1 LVFPWIAHGS
11 TPDAFDL
18 SSYLMAFIHFWQ
30 DYTYDL
36 AKRQNGFTPESLSC
50 TVKIRLRLSLL
61 TITH

>member
-36 AKRQNGFTPESLSC
+36 AKRKNGFTPES
-50 TVKIRLRLSLL
+50 
-61 TITH
+61 